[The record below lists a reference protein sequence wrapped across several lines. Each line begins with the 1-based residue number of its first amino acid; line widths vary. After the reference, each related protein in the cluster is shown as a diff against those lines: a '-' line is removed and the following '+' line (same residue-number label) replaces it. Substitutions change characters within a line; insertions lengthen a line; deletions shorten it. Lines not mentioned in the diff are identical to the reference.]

1 MRDKD
6 EFITSEEASVYL
18 KVNIRTIYRWTH
30 AGEIPAMRAGKQWRF
45 RKSELDK
52 WLRKRAKPSR

>member
-6 EFITSEEASVYL
+6 EFITSEEASAYL